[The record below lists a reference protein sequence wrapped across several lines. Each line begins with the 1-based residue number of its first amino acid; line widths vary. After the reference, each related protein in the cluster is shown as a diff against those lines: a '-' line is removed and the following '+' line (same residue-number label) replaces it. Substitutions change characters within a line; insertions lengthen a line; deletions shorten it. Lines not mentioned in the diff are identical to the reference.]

1 MLPPVWPK
9 LITTSG
15 PSQEDTEAAKQAGIT
30 LLAHSP
36 FCEALKQSL
45 LEHVQKCLQA
55 ARKDDSAKTRSLLTS
70 RYYVFGGTKF
80 TQILVNQLHLSFP
93 GFLDSSSK
101 ALKAHDS
108 DLYCAESVFDTPAV
122 QFLFNLQPA
131 RHAKITDSKTLE
143 TSNLE
148 EPVNLIGGTNL
159 ELENL
164 VSHFDIN
171 CGMGGASFELNDSGQ
186 LLLQKLF
193 ISPHLWFFLL
203 GSEHSTKLTL
213 RIINWRTPA
222 ESVIRLLDKIVD
234 QPFLTADIGEAG
246 HAATRVL
253 AADAGVVHKSCHIK
267 ALPLLSWADSP
278 IFNLSLIPAVGVWG
292 AWKFAR

>member
-1 MLPPVWPK
+1 VLPPVWPK

-15 PSQEDTEAAKQAGIT
+15 PSQEDTEAAKQAGME
-30 LLAHSP
+30 LLAYAP
-36 FCEALKQSL
+36 FCGAVRQRL
-45 LEHVQKCLQA
+45 LEHVQKCIEA
-55 ARKDDSAKTRSLLTS
+55 ARKDGGVKTRSILAS
-70 RYYVFGGTKF
+70 RYYVFAGTKF
-80 TQILVNQLHLSFP
+80 TQILVNQLQLFFP
-93 GFLDSSSK
+93 ALLDSRSK

-108 DLYCAESVFDTPAV
+108 DLYCAESVFDSPAA
-122 QFLFNLQPA
+122 QFYFNLQPA
-131 RHAKITDSKTLE
+131 RHAKIADTKTLQPC
-143 TSNLE
+143 SLE

-253 AADAGVVHKSCHIK
+253 AADAGVVHKSCHTK